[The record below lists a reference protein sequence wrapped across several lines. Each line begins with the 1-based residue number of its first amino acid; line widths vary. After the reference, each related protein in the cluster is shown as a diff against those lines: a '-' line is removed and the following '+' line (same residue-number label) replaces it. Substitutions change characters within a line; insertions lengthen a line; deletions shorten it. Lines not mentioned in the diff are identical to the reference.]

1 MLRIYN
7 IHNVVTD
14 YNPNKLSHRNCIDY
28 EVFSNYLEQ
37 RLKPFDKLK
46 NAIKRHEGEVMTID
60 DATNGAFDAAMLCA
74 VYKKRAT
81 IFINPYNIENG
92 KTYYMSYLTCFME
105 QLEAEDFTFNG
116 QYFDLKKPKNVRHL
130 RKAIKTEL
138 CKIIDEDE
146 RIAWL
151 ENTFQKKVEELVI
164 PYHLR
169 TMSKKQLSL
178 LQQNKFIDIEYHGWT
193 HTNPASMTVSQ
204 IIDELDTAKTW
215 FQENLSSGI
224 AFFALPFGKRD
235 DRIENLQGF
244 PDILLSDNDLDESFS
259 KRHIVNRVPL
269 DLKSDLT
276 FIERNEKD
284 VFIDENRVLF
294 SKDKSLLIQFPRD
307 SKMTN
312 YTIPDT
318 VKVIGQ
324 GAFSRCHNLT
334 QITIPQ
340 SVILIK
346 RGAFSNCVNLHSI
359 YISSSVVEIANM
371 VFYACENLEDVTF
384 ENAIMSIGDAVFAH
398 CSSLKEIKFPDS
410 ITEMGDGVF
419 MGCKSLRKVELSSQ
433 LITVKNTIVHGCSG
447 LECIIAPVGLDLSA
461 VGRDF
466 AKSVEIIRK

>member
-433 LITVKNTIVHGCSG
+433 LITVKNTIFHGCSG